1 MKNVIPR
8 KFFLLFYVI
17 PRKFKTSIYVIP
29 RKFDEF
35 ALCLLCMK
43 MNFMEDM
50 PSEYPSYQVD

>member
-35 ALCLLCMK
+35 AIK
-43 MNFMEDM
+43 
-50 PSEYPSYQVD
+50 EYPSNFKSLKCRDV